1 VVIVLNITK
10 SLSSH
15 ENKISTEIIKFVY
28 LTYKITAMLTK
39 DKVKE
44 LVDHMPETFSV
55 DDLVGEIILLQKI
68 EIARKQIQD
77 GDFLTDEELG
87 EEIEKWN

>member
-1 VVIVLNITK
+1 
-10 SLSSH
+10 
-15 ENKISTEIIKFVY
+15 
-28 LTYKITAMLTK
+28 MLTK

-68 EIARKQIQD
+68 EIAKKQIYD
-77 GDFLTDEELG
+77 GEFLTEEELDK
-87 EEIEKWN
+87 EIDQWN